1 MKNEMQ
7 NFISLQE
14 AASLSKKAEQTIR
27 RAIKAKKIG
36 VKRQKTPQGFV
47 YLVDKADVTK
57 LYNCEESNI
66 KEKKTVSA
74 SQTTSRETSQSD
86 SQENI
91 GLNSQNKKTTSQ
103 KTSKKSTSQKGTE
116 VIEKSNTELS
126 VDYTAMM
133 EFQKLLTGIVE
144 QHQREREHSGRF
156 MKELQDKVMFLEHQ
170 VMQLQAPKKKWFQVW
185 K

>member
-1 MKNEMQ
+1 MKNEIQ

-47 YLVDKADVTK
+47 YLVDKANVAK
-57 LYNCEESNI
+57 LYNCEEGNV
-66 KEKKTVSA
+66 KEKKAISA
-74 SQTTSRETSQSD
+74 SQATSRETSQINND
-86 SQENI
+86 
-91 GLNSQNKKTTSQ
+91 LNSQNKKTTSQ
-103 KTSKKSTSQKGTE
+103 KSEKKSTSQKGTE
-116 VIEKSNTELS
+116 VIEKSNTEIS
-126 VDYTAMM
+126 ADYTTIM
-133 EFQKLLTGIVE
+133 EFQKLLTNIVE